1 MTLIVASQHLVHAVC
16 CVYIWGSPCWSR
28 DIRFILLAVHINTE
42 TWYLHKFF
50 GKPSWTLPSWICR
63 VSPQP
68 VGIHWFFF
76 VYWFTVLV
84 SAQILQKVRFVAMF
98 APHESGN
105 DISMYGGIRGRRDV
119 YEKYSAYLHI
129 RIIESSVCN
138 QCIPVYSFTLTILHV
153 YT

>member
-1 MTLIVASQHLVHAVC
+1 M
-16 CVYIWGSPCWSR
+16 
-28 DIRFILLAVHINTE
+28 
-42 TWYLHKFF
+42 
-50 GKPSWTLPSWICR
+50 
-63 VSPQP
+63 
-68 VGIHWFFF
+68 
-76 VYWFTVLV
+76 
-84 SAQILQKVRFVAMF
+84 AMF